1 MGENADLCFGLGQ
14 AYLYTYDFGI
24 DPTETTLKY
33 AEECAKKVLELEPGS
48 SRSHYLLGM
57 IERYRG
63 SVLEGIRHFERGLR
77 IDPDSRN
84 ILTWLAMCYALHAGK
99 ALPAVQLSRRLVDI
113 DPLTP
118 LNHTILG
125 FSLWAAGNLDHA
137 LAAFF
142 RHHTLEPESII
153 PRTFAVFILIWKSE
167 YQQAFDLIDDI
178 TGQTYSDTMNR
189 NFSEFLRFSEFAV
202 RKERT
207 RATATLSESVRHYLW
222 VDPELPWLMAG
233 LYSVMDSKDEA
244 LRWLE
249 RAVDRGWINYPLFA
263 EQDPLLENI
272 RGDERFK
279 ELMSQIKPKWESF
292 EVGIDLSGLP
302 PANGI
307 G

>member
-1 MGENADLCFGLGQ
+1 
-14 AYLYTYDFGI
+14 
-24 DPTETTLKY
+24 
-33 AEECAKKVLELEPGS
+33 
-48 SRSHYLLGM
+48 
-57 IERYRG
+57 
-63 SVLEGIRHFERGLR
+63 
-77 IDPDSRN
+77 
-84 ILTWLAMCYALHAGK
+84 
-99 ALPAVQLSRRLVDI
+99 LVDI